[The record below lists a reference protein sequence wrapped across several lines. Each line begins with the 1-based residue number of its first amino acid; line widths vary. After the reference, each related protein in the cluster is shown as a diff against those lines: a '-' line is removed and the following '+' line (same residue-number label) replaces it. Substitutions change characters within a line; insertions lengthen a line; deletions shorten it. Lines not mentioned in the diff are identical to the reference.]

1 MTIGDDDEDE
11 GASGSPP
18 GIVGTWQ
25 TEALGGAAPEA
36 GVTSDV
42 TFSED
47 GRVSGHGGV
56 NRFGGSYVVRGDE
69 LELGPVF
76 STRMAGPE
84 PAMAHEAALL
94 AVLQGT
100 RRFALEADVLTIGVG
115 PDELRLRRAP
125 GGVVGD
131 GAA

>member
-1 MTIGDDDEDE
+1 MRTGADEDS
-11 GASGSPP
+11 SGPPP
-18 GIVGTWQ
+18 GIVGTWR

-36 GVTSDV
+36 GVASDV

-47 GRVSGHGGV
+47 GRLSGHGGV
-56 NRFGGSYVVRGDE
+56 NRYGGSYVVRGDE
-69 LELGPVF
+69 LELGPIF
-76 STRMAGPE
+76 STRMAGPG
-84 PAMAHEAALL
+84 PAMAHEAAFL

-100 RRFALEADVLTIGVG
+100 RPFALEADVLTIGSG
-115 PDELRLRRAP
+115 RDELRLRREP